1 MLFRSTARRSS
12 RCRYAIFLGTTV
24 TSHEI
29 VTTQIPKFSLS
40 HGMAASQDT
49 VDQVRY
55 LRLLGVPFG
64 TEDLRIGSGYRTSY
78 RFEHLIE
85 LGLALFGLRRG
96 LKPKDIAGMLA
107 KNRAQLRRLYR
118 QAFQEQPEGALK
130 AEWVKS
136 RGRLVPLLG
145 DEIFLRL
152 HDRHSEAPGKFEV
165 LEPDE
170 VAPLGLGELYPGE
183 QTRTLVPLTRLVLE
197 SVAWAMEAPATRPGP
212 H

>member
-1 MLFRSTARRSS
+1 M
-12 RCRYAIFLGTTV
+12 TT
-24 TSHEI
+24 E
-29 VTTQIPKFSLS
+29 IPKLNLSHGQVLWALS
-40 HGMAASQDT
+40 HGMPASQET
-49 VDQVRY
+49 IAQVRY

-64 TEDLRIGSGYRTSY
+64 IDDLEVGSGYRISY

-96 LKPKDIAGMLA
+96 LKPKDIAGMLT

-130 AEWVKS
+130 AKWVKS
-136 RGRLVPLLG
+136 RGQNLPLLG
-145 DEIFLRL
+145 HEIFLRL

-165 LEPDE
+165 LDPAQA
-170 VAPLGLGELYPGE
+170 VPLGRPEVYPGE

-197 SVAWAMEAPATRPGP
+197 LVAWAMEAPATRPGP

>member
-1 MLFRSTARRSS
+1 
-12 RCRYAIFLGTTV
+12 
-24 TSHEI
+24 
-29 VTTQIPKFSLS
+29 VTTEIPKFNVSHGQVLWALS
-40 HGMAASQDT
+40 HGIPASPDI

-64 TEDLRIGSGYRTSY
+64 TDDLGVGSGNRISY

-85 LGLALFGLRRG
+85 LGLALFGSRRG
-96 LKPKDIAGMLA
+96 LKPKDIAGILT

-118 QAFQEQPEGALK
+118 QAFQEQPAGALK

-136 RGRLVPLLG
+136 RGRIVPVLG
-145 DEIFLRL
+145 HEIFLRL
-152 HDRHSEAPGKFEV
+152 HDRHSETPGKFDVMGPDQAVPLDRPEV
-165 LEPDE
+165 
-170 VAPLGLGELYPGE
+170 YPGE

-197 SVAWAMEAPATRPGP
+197 LVAWAMEAPATRPGP

>member
-1 MLFRSTARRSS
+1 L
-12 RCRYAIFLGTTV
+12 TT
-24 TSHEI
+24 E
-29 VTTQIPKFSLS
+29 IPKLSLS
-40 HGMAASQDT
+40 HGQVLWALSHGMLASQDT

-64 TEDLRIGSGYRTSY
+64 TDDLGVGSGKRISY

-96 LKPKDIAGMLA
+96 LRPKDIVGMLT

-130 AEWVKS
+130 ADWVKS
-136 RGRLVPLLG
+136 RGRIAPLLG

-165 LEPDE
+165 LGPDQ
-170 VAPLGLGELYPGE
+170 AIPLGFVELYPGE
-183 QTRTLVPLTRLVLE
+183 QTRMLVPLTRLVLE
-197 SVAWAMEAPATRPGP
+197 LVAWAMEAPPTRPGP

>member
-1 MLFRSTARRSS
+1 
-12 RCRYAIFLGTTV
+12 
-24 TSHEI
+24 
-29 VTTQIPKFSLS
+29 VTTEIPKLSLS
-40 HGMAASQDT
+40 HGQVLWALSHGMPASQDT

-64 TEDLRIGSGYRTSY
+64 SDDLGVGSGNRISY

-85 LGLALFGLRRG
+85 LALALFGLRRG
-96 LKPKDIAGMLA
+96 MKPKDIAGMLV

-118 QAFQEQPEGALK
+118 QAFQEQPQAALK

-136 RGRLVPLLG
+136 RGRIVPLLG

-152 HDRHSEAPGKFEV
+152 HDRHSEAPGKLEV
-165 LEPDE
+165 LGPDQA
-170 VAPLGLGELYPGE
+170 VPLGLAELYPGE

-197 SVAWAMEAPATRPGP
+197 LVAWATEAPQTRPGP
-212 H
+212 Q